1 MATTKADTINTDA
14 EGILVYLQGTRHAT
28 ERTKR
33 AIRDACHLNG
43 AARADTAFKQL
54 ISAGY
59 IEHVGDS
66 TYELTQAGKKAA
78 TNISS
83 TPAVTMHTTVK
94 EMTGGTLNVEGVSKV
109 AADMP
114 DIMATPLSYDSL
126 FSNPLARTTQDAKR
140 IEATESAIERTLD
153 QPGHELPIYNIHPLR
168 MSAALLDTSHPGT
181 NGNGGGKA
189 AAAQT
194 PVVVRFLLAFEKPK
208 DVLPIPV
215 VHNDVLGRSR
225 NANIWLRHDNFIS
238 NRHCRFEVRRDSTL
252 TSSQYNLYIE
262 DLGSTNGTLI
272 DDVRLEEG
280 KQLLR
285 HGSRIQ
291 LGNTVLIVVHIP
303 Y

>member
-1 MATTKADTINTDA
+1 MATKAVTINTDA
-14 EGILVYLQGTRHAT
+14 EGILVYLQGTKHAT

-43 AARADTAFKQL
+43 ATRADTAFKQL
-54 ISAGY
+54 ISASY

-66 TYELTQAGKKAA
+66 TYELTQTGKKAA
-78 TNISS
+78 ANISKQS
-83 TPAVTMHTTVK
+83 SISINQSVGTV
-94 EMTGGTLNVEGVSKV
+94 EGGTVTFSG
-109 AADMP
+109 ADNPAPALP

-126 FSNPLARTTQDAKR
+126 FANPQGRTTQSAKR
-140 IEATESAIERTLD
+140 IEAGESAIERTLD
-153 QPGHELPIYNIHPLR
+153 QPGHDLPIYNIHPLR

-181 NGNGGGKA
+181 NGNGNGSSA
-189 AAAQT
+189 AAKN
-194 PVVVRFLLAFEKPK
+194 PVIVRFLLAFEKPK

-238 NRHCRFEVRRDSTL
+238 NKHCRFEIRRDSTL
-252 TSSQYNLYIE
+252 TSSQYNLYVE
-262 DLGSTNGTLI
+262 DLGSTNGTCI
-272 DDVRLEEG
+272 DDVPLEEG

-285 HGSRIQ
+285 HGSRITV
-291 LGNTVLIVVHIP
+291 GNTVLIVVHIP